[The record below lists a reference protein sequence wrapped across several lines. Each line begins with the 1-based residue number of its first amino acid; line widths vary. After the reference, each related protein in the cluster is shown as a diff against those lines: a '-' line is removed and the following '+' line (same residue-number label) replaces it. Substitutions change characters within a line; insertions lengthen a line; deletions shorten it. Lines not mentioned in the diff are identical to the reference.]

1 MQLQWIKNSSCCWQY
16 WNNLKFV
23 YSWKKHVMM
32 RRMFCFLY
40 TYVVQILHHSLVAQ
54 LSLIFCYRLKE
65 DFVVVHCSFLFGW
78 VFIKDLPAW
87 LVWELQVRCVG
98 PLGVPSSSYIIVRI
112 IFEDVSL
119 RGAEPASFFYRQL
132 LQHTV
137 HYSSLDDDSANFC
150 VKVCCSSCFQ
160 ALVAYF

>member
-1 MQLQWIKNSSCCWQY
+1 
-16 WNNLKFV
+16 
-23 YSWKKHVMM
+23 
-32 RRMFCFLY
+32 MFF
-40 TYVVQILHHSLVAQ
+40 YVGTLPFYIDDSLVNFAQ
-54 LSLIFCYRLKE
+54 LSPIFCCRLKE

-119 RGAEPASFFYRQL
+119 RGAEPASFFIDNYFSTQFTTPHL
-132 LQHTV
+132 TMILPIFE
-137 HYSSLDDDSANFC
+137 N

-160 ALVAYF
+160 ALVFHFSNNAVLFSINFDD